1 MDISFVQLDKEDI
14 VLLVKGVISF
24 LSITI
29 VILGWYIHRQTER
42 IKVMENL
49 ISEKKNE
56 AYSSFVGLFY
66 DLLKQSKENK
76 SLDTHDGLEKMMEI
90 KKTLFMYGS
99 DRVFK
104 AMNEWLKY
112 CNRQYDQKEML
123 NKVLKLLVLIRK
135 DLQNNSKLKVD
146 DILLNIMQSEEEV
159 KKFKSLSDNSGKL
172 VPSVAHAGTAR
183 SASLVPF
190 VDDEPP
196 KA

>member
-1 MDISFVQLDKEDI
+1 MDISFVQLDKEDV
-14 VLLVKGVISF
+14 VLLVRGVISF

-29 VILGWYIHRQTER
+29 VILGWYIHRQTEK

-112 CNRQYDQKEML
+112 CNPQYDQKEML

-159 KKFKSLSDNSGKL
+159 KKFKSL
-172 VPSVAHAGTAR
+172 R
-183 SASLVPF
+183 
-190 VDDEPP
+190 
-196 KA
+196 

>member
-1 MDISFVQLDKEDI
+1 MDISFVQLDKEDV

-112 CNRQYDQKEML
+112 CNPQYDQKEML

-146 DILLNIMQSEEEV
+146 DILLNIMQSEEEI
-159 KKFKSLSDNSGKL
+159 KKFKSL
-172 VPSVAHAGTAR
+172 R
-183 SASLVPF
+183 
-190 VDDEPP
+190 
-196 KA
+196 

>member
-1 MDISFVQLDKEDI
+1 MDISFVQLDKEDV

-29 VILGWYIHRQTER
+29 VILGWYIHRQTEK

-99 DRVFK
+99 DKVFK

-112 CNRQYDQKEML
+112 CNPQYDQKEML

-159 KKFKSLSDNSGKL
+159 KKFKSL
-172 VPSVAHAGTAR
+172 R
-183 SASLVPF
+183 
-190 VDDEPP
+190 
-196 KA
+196 

>member
-1 MDISFVQLDKEDI
+1 MDISFVQLDKEDV

-29 VILGWYIHRQTER
+29 VILGWYIHRQTEK

-112 CNRQYDQKEML
+112 CNSQNNQKEML
-123 NKVLKLLVLIRK
+123 NKMLKLLVLIRK
-135 DLQNNSKLKVD
+135 DLQNNSKLKEN
-146 DILLNIMQSEEEV
+146 DILMNIMQSEDEI
-159 KKFKSLSDNSGKL
+159 KKFKSLEQKHL
-172 VPSVAHAGTAR
+172 T
-183 SASLVPF
+183 LL
-190 VDDEPP
+190 
-196 KA
+196 

>member
-1 MDISFVQLDKEDI
+1 MDISFVQLDKEDV
-14 VLLVKGVISF
+14 VLLLKGVISF

-29 VILGWYIHRQTER
+29 VILGWYIHRQTEK

-112 CNRQYDQKEML
+112 CNPQYDQKEML

-159 KKFKSLSDNSGKL
+159 KKFKSL
-172 VPSVAHAGTAR
+172 R
-183 SASLVPF
+183 
-190 VDDEPP
+190 
-196 KA
+196 

>member
-76 SLDTHDGLEKMMEI
+76 SLDTHDGLEKMLEI

-112 CNRQYDQKEML
+112 CNLQYDQKEML

-159 KKFKSLSDNSGKL
+159 KKFKSL
-172 VPSVAHAGTAR
+172 R
-183 SASLVPF
+183 
-190 VDDEPP
+190 
-196 KA
+196 

>member
-1 MDISFVQLDKEDI
+1 MDISFVQWDKEDV

-112 CNRQYDQKEML
+112 CNPQYDQKEML

-159 KKFKSLSDNSGKL
+159 KKFKSL
-172 VPSVAHAGTAR
+172 R
-183 SASLVPF
+183 
-190 VDDEPP
+190 
-196 KA
+196 

>member
-1 MDISFVQLDKEDI
+1 MDISFVQLDKEDV

-29 VILGWYIHRQTER
+29 VILGWYIHRQTEK

-112 CNRQYDQKEML
+112 CNSQNNQKEML
-123 NKVLKLLVLIRK
+123 NKMLKLLVLIRK
-135 DLQNNSKLKVD
+135 DLQNN
-146 DILLNIMQSEEEV
+146 
-159 KKFKSLSDNSGKL
+159 
-172 VPSVAHAGTAR
+172 
-183 SASLVPF
+183 
-190 VDDEPP
+190 
-196 KA
+196 

>member
-1 MDISFVQLDKEDI
+1 MDITLLQLEKEDI
-14 VLLVKGVISF
+14 VLLAKGIAS
-24 LSITI
+24 LAGIII
-29 VILGWYIHRQTER
+29 VVLGWYIHRQTER

-49 ISEKKNE
+49 ISGKKNE
-56 AYSSFVGLFY
+56 AYSEFVGLFY

-99 DRVFK
+99 DKVFK

-112 CNRQYDQKEML
+112 CNPQYDQKEML

-159 KKFKSLSDNSGKL
+159 KKFKSL
-172 VPSVAHAGTAR
+172 R
-183 SASLVPF
+183 
-190 VDDEPP
+190 
-196 KA
+196 

>member
-1 MDISFVQLDKEDI
+1 MDISFVQLDKEDV

-29 VILGWYIHRQTER
+29 VILGWYIHRQTEK

-112 CNRQYDQKEML
+112 CNPQYDQKEML

-159 KKFKSLSDNSGKL
+159 KKFRSL
-172 VPSVAHAGTAR
+172 R
-183 SASLVPF
+183 
-190 VDDEPP
+190 
-196 KA
+196 

>member
-1 MDISFVQLDKEDI
+1 MDISFVQLDKEDV

-29 VILGWYIHRQTER
+29 VILGWYIHRQTEK

-76 SLDTHDGLEKMMEI
+76 GLDTHDGLEKMMEI

-99 DRVFK
+99 DKVFK

-112 CNRQYDQKEML
+112 CNPQYDQKEML

-159 KKFKSLSDNSGKL
+159 KKFKSL
-172 VPSVAHAGTAR
+172 R
-183 SASLVPF
+183 
-190 VDDEPP
+190 
-196 KA
+196 

>member
-1 MDISFVQLDKEDI
+1 MDISFVQLDKEDV

-29 VILGWYIHRQTER
+29 VILGWYIHRQTEK

-112 CNRQYDQKEML
+112 CNPQYDQKEML

-146 DILLNIMQSEEEV
+146 YILLNIMQSEEEV
-159 KKFKSLSDNSGKL
+159 KKFRSL
-172 VPSVAHAGTAR
+172 R
-183 SASLVPF
+183 
-190 VDDEPP
+190 
-196 KA
+196 

>member
-1 MDISFVQLDKEDI
+1 MDISFVQLDKEDV

-29 VILGWYIHRQTER
+29 VILGWYIHRQTEK

-112 CNRQYDQKEML
+112 CNPQYDQKEML
-123 NKVLKLLVLIRK
+123 NKVLKLLVRIRK

-159 KKFKSLSDNSGKL
+159 KKFKSL
-172 VPSVAHAGTAR
+172 R
-183 SASLVPF
+183 
-190 VDDEPP
+190 
-196 KA
+196 

>member
-1 MDISFVQLDKEDI
+1 MDISFVQLDKEDV

-56 AYSSFVGLFY
+56 AYSSF

-112 CNRQYDQKEML
+112 CNPQYDQKEML

-159 KKFKSLSDNSGKL
+159 KKFKSL
-172 VPSVAHAGTAR
+172 R
-183 SASLVPF
+183 
-190 VDDEPP
+190 
-196 KA
+196 

>member
-1 MDISFVQLDKEDI
+1 MDISFVQLDKEDV

-29 VILGWYIHRQTER
+29 VILGWSIHRQIER

-112 CNRQYDQKEML
+112 CNPQYDQKEML

-159 KKFKSLSDNSGKL
+159 KKFKSL
-172 VPSVAHAGTAR
+172 R
-183 SASLVPF
+183 
-190 VDDEPP
+190 
-196 KA
+196 

>member
-1 MDISFVQLDKEDI
+1 MDISFVQLDKEDV

-29 VILGWYIHRQTER
+29 VILGWYIHRQTEK

-112 CNRQYDQKEML
+112 CNPQYDQKEML

-146 DILLNIMQSEEEV
+146 YILLNIMQSEEEV
-159 KKFKSLSDNSGKL
+159 KKFKSL
-172 VPSVAHAGTAR
+172 R
-183 SASLVPF
+183 
-190 VDDEPP
+190 
-196 KA
+196 

>member
-1 MDISFVQLDKEDI
+1 MDISFVQLDKEDV

-29 VILGWYIHRQTER
+29 VILGWYTHRQTEK

-112 CNRQYDQKEML
+112 CNPQYDQTEML

-159 KKFKSLSDNSGKL
+159 KKFKSL
-172 VPSVAHAGTAR
+172 R
-183 SASLVPF
+183 
-190 VDDEPP
+190 
-196 KA
+196 